1 MQSDATHPLSLPDA
15 VSSAIAGYP
24 ASAHARFLDIRA
36 LIFATAQSNT
46 DIGAVTETLKW
57 GEPSY
62 APDKPRTGTALRV
75 AWKDK
80 HPGQISLFVNCQTS
94 LIERWR
100 EPFGDHLTFVGNRE
114 IALPLN
120 APLPINT
127 LKSCITDALTYH
139 LRKS

>member
-15 VSSAIAGYP
+15 VSAAIAGYP
-24 ASAHARFLDIRA
+24 AAATCAVSRHPGK
-36 LIFATAQSNT
+36 LIFATAAERSR

-100 EPFGDHLTFVGNRE
+100 EPFGDDLTFVGNRE
-114 IALPLN
+114 IALPLER
-120 APLPINT
+120 PLPHRHAHQ
-127 LKSCITDALTYH
+127 LH
-139 LRKS
+139 HMMR